1 MQRHR
6 WLALHWLDG
15 HQWLNHS
22 GILIVSSNIIHLNG
36 FLFAK
41 ILLFLQYSSKPV
53 DGGKIS
59 RVIGNADGAR
69 TTLSVAAFNLRER
82 LVNSRAF
89 STYPSC
95 GKLNK
100 ISEKRN
106 LGDHK
111 RRLLAAKYE
120 MRRKL
125 YKSFCKDPNLPSGL
139 RDIHRYK
146 LSKLPRNSSFTR
158 VRNRCIFTGRSRA
171 IYQFFRVSRIV
182 FRELASRGALMGV
195 KKASW

>member
-1 MQRHR
+1 MAASILRRALQCRELHSASLSACRSASLASSPLVR
-6 WLALHWLDG
+6 WA
-15 HQWLNHS
+15 S
-22 GILIVSSNIIHLNG
+22 M
-36 FLFAK
+36 AK
-41 ILLFLQYSSKPV
+41 PFSSKPV